1 MGVFH
6 FFKIVQMVANRPK
19 FLMFSGGIERE
30 TSGKKWV
37 NQVISFKINFS
48 SLALLTHILPM
59 LHFCTPW
66 KRPKTEGFLTLS
78 GGTEM

>member
-6 FFKIVQMVANRPK
+6 FFKIVQMVPNRAN
-19 FLMFSGGIERE
+19 FLMFSGGTERE

-48 SLALLTHILPM
+48 SLALLTHILPT
-59 LHFCTPW
+59 LHICTSW
-66 KRPKTEGFLTLS
+66 KRPKTKGFLTFS